1 MSDNNSGN
9 DGTGRSEQRRRGLEM
24 MGKVYG
30 FDQAD
35 GTGAY
40 FEHTLDHVFGD
51 VWAREGLTIRER
63 RLLLFGAVAA
73 TGQWNI
79 AEVQAGAALANGEVT
94 PEQLHEI
101 ALFLC
106 YYAGWP
112 MGTQLEMTFGKA
124 IYKHKKALKEKEAQA

>member
-1 MSDNNSGN
+1 MS
-9 DGTGRSEQRRRGLEM
+9 ERREARQRGLEM

-35 GTGAY
+35 GTGDY
-40 FEHTLDHVFGD
+40 FAHTVDHVFGE
-51 VWAREGLTIRER
+51 VWSRDGLSIRDR

-79 AEVQAGAALANGEVT
+79 AEVQAFSALNNGEFT
-94 PEQLHEI
+94 PDQLHEI

-124 IYKHKKALKEKEAQA
+124 IYKHKKAQKEKEDQ